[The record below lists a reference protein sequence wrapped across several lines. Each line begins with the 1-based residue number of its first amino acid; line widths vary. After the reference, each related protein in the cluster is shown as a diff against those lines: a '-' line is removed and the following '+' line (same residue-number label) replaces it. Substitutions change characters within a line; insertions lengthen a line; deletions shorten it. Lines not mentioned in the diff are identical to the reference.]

1 MEFAF
6 LIVRILMALVLY
18 AFLGS
23 LIWLL
28 WMQMRLQVERAAEKQ
43 FPDLILT
50 RDQDDP
56 QVFRFNRSEV
66 IIGRQPGCDL
76 KLMDGAISARHTRL
90 SFHDGQWW
98 AEDLQ
103 SRNGTFINEELLTA
117 PVVLAGGDVLRCGG
131 VQLQIAIQLEAYP
144 IIND

>member
-1 MEFAF
+1 MEIAF

-76 KLMDGAISARHTRL
+76 KLMDGAISRATRAYL
-90 SFHDGQWW
+90 FMMV
-98 AEDLQ
+98 
-103 SRNGTFINEELLTA
+103 NG
-117 PVVLAGGDVLRCGG
+117 G
-131 VQLQIAIQLEAYP
+131 
-144 IIND
+144 